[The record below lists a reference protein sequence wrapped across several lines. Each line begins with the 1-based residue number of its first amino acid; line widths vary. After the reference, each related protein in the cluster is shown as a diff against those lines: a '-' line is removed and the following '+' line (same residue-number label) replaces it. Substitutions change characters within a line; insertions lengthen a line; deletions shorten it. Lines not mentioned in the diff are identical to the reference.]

1 MCHVKRLILVFTCL
15 VFLTTS
21 LCPTASAIEVS
32 PRAILYLTG
41 YTGSLSQG
49 TKSGRIRVDFT
60 VIATQISD
68 YVGVSQ
74 IAIFEAD
81 TNTRIAAIKGSVVNG
96 LLRED
101 ARSTTGSYTY
111 YGKPGVTYY
120 AVLTIYAEKD
130 GGSDFR
136 MYTTNNCTAPS

>member
-1 MCHVKRLILVFTCL
+1 MCHVKRLILVFTCN
-15 VFLTTS
+15 VFMTTS
-21 LCPTASAIEVS
+21 FCPTASAIEVS
-32 PRAILYLTG
+32 PRASLYLTG
-41 YTGSLSQG
+41 YVGSLSQG

-60 VIATQISD
+60 VIATRISD
-68 YVGVSQ
+68 LVGVSQ
-74 IAIFEAD
+74 IAIIEVDSNDCVA
-81 TNTRIAAIKGSVVNG
+81 TIKGSVVNG

-101 ARSTTGSYTY
+101 ASSTMGSYTY

-120 AVLTIYAEKD
+120 AVLTMYAERD